1 MYNVCVSYPEALEV
15 AGLQQVPQVQDLSD
29 GALLLLRHCNQGN
42 GPTQRQNPT
51 SPPPALS

>member
-42 GPTQRQNPT
+42 GPIQRQNPT